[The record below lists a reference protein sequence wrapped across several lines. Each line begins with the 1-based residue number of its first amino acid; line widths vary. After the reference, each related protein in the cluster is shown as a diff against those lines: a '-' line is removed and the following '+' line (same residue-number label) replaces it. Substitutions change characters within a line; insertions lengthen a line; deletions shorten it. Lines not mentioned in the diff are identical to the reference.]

1 MENKRVIVIDGTNI
15 QFIAIFNYMNQF
27 NTIPCTWTFMSML
40 CGYLRRLEVTLD
52 DLIILGLDFGSWR
65 KAEEKKY
72 KAQRQEFRESY
83 KPPEWWEARYKEFND
98 LYEKIKLALPIH
110 IIKIYMRECD
120 DIASVCCRVYRD
132 KEIILISSDKDWE
145 QLAYYENVKV
155 FSPRSKKFKDIK
167 NPMKILLDKINKG
180 DISDN
185 LTEKVSTE
193 AEFEHR
199 KKLVSLIELPLEIEQ
214 PIKEELAKIMPRNL
228 YLHKI
233 PFKSIQ
239 NKFKAIYK
247 LED

>member
-1 MENKRVIVIDGTNI
+1 MNKVIVIDGTNI
-15 QFIAIFNYMNQF
+15 QFIAIFNYMNQSGS
-27 NTIPCTWTFMSML
+27 IPATWTFMSML
-40 CGYLRRLEVTLD
+40 CGYLRRLEVNLN
-52 DLIILGLDFGSWR
+52 DLIILALDYGSWR

-83 KPPEWWEARYKEFND
+83 KDPAWWEKRYEEFNN
-98 LYEKIKLALPIH
+98 LYNKIDLALPFH

-120 DIASVCCRVYRD
+120 DIASVCCRYYKD

-145 QLAYYENVKV
+145 QLAYYKNVKV
-155 FSPRSKKFKDIK
+155 FSPRSKKFKEIK

-185 LTEKVSTE
+185 LIDKVSTE

-199 KKLVSLIELPLEIEQ
+199 KRLVSLIELPLEIER
-214 PIKEELAKIMPRNL
+214 PIKEELSKIMPKNL

-233 PFKSIQ
+233 PFNSIRE
-239 NKFKAIYK
+239 KIKKIYK
-247 LED
+247 LDE